1 MAAAA
6 PSQRPDLNPERA
18 DSYTKPRI
26 THGVQYDRSTPRRL
40 AVRAVKTQQALVAAV
55 AEEGVKEAPKDFIV
69 PSIDAVKPRT
79 KSARITQGPL
89 LSDRHKAFVAKL
101 QGERLQSQQLG
112 PGEYD
117 VKDPHITWEGAAPR
131 WEAAEAARQR
141 TSMTQ
146 RPVKVSSYA

>member
-18 DSYTKPRI
+18 DSHTKPRI

-40 AVRAVKTQQALVAAV
+40 AVGAVKTQQALVAAV

-79 KSARITQGPL
+79 RALGSLKGLYCQIATKPL
-89 LSDRHKAFVAKL
+89 LPNCRAN
-101 QGERLQSQQLG
+101 GC
-112 PGEYD
+112 
-117 VKDPHITWEGAAPR
+117 
-131 WEAAEAARQR
+131 
-141 TSMTQ
+141 
-146 RPVKVSSYA
+146 KVSS